1 MLNYRIT
8 KDNQIK
14 NSVKRDFSSGSVVE
28 SLPAMQGSWVCFL
41 TREIPHAVEQLSPCS
56 TTREAEA
63 ESSPCSLQLGKS
75 LPSSG
80 DPAQPEINKL
90 FLKIVKNIGQGP
102 QICAPFPHPQYK
114 INLSVP
120 V

>member
-1 MLNYRIT
+1 MPAMLNYRIT

-63 ESSPCSLQLGKS
+63 VRSPGVAGREQPLLTAAREK
-75 LPSSG
+75 
-80 DPAQPEINKL
+80 PAQQWRPSTARNK
-90 FLKIVKNIGQGP
+90 
-102 QICAPFPHPQYK
+102 
-114 INLSVP
+114 
-120 V
+120 